1 MAGVGLYDMR
11 VTVDFC
17 DRRVLGGNLRKGV
30 KGGLKE
36 EKGRVFIGFLVWEL
50 QIDTVEMGFHVTVRS
65 VWLCISTCV
74 LSNFNIFFILL
85 KLSTVYTF

>member
-36 EKGRVFIGFLVWEL
+36 EKGWDFDRVFGVGMG
-50 QIDTVEMGFHVTVRS
+50 DRRRREMEAIFREGG
-65 VWLCISTCV
+65 CV
-74 LSNFNIFFILL
+74 LLEV
-85 KLSTVYTF
+85 KKAQ